1 MTRTITF
8 PFRKVC
14 SGLSTVALIGGGIV
28 LSGSPTPTA
37 APHLGLVS
45 SRIPAVVVPN
55 IAMTPPGSERT
66 AVDTLHAQAVN
77 ASAANAVGA
86 STPAPKAPGS
96 APRPVSSIPP
106 AGTAPGSTAAVTL
119 DSAGIPVRALEGY
132 RKAATL
138 TGAAD
143 PTCHIDWAL
152 LAAIGRVESNHGRF
166 GGNQLDAAGIARP
179 GIIGIPLD
187 GLNGT
192 ALVPDTDHGLL
203 DRDTVYD
210 RAVGPMQ
217 FIPSTWRVDG
227 VDADGDG
234 VKNPQDMAD
243 AATATAV
250 YLCSGP
256 GDLRRPADLGAA
268 ILRYNDSDSY
278 VQLVTSIADAY
289 RHGVSA
295 LPASDLTAT
304 TTSATSPAE
313 PATSPAT
320 PAATRPAPARPS
332 TTQTKV
338 SGPHRAPAL
347 PAATTSPRTSAPSLP
362 RPASR
367 PAARAT
373 SAGRGS
379 NQPAATPTPT
389 RTQAPATGRGKTSQP
404 STAPG
409 HSPSPTTPASPTST
423 AALCENSSGDVRSA
437 AKPNGSPGKTAPPTP
452 ALARCC
458 IHDGDLDHGSKHGK
472 IPCLPSLP
480 STVPAALP

>member
-37 APHLGLVS
+37 AAHLGLVS
-45 SRIPAVVVPN
+45 SRVPVVVVPD
-55 IAMTPPGSERT
+55 IAMTPPDSQRSV
-66 AVDTLHAQAVN
+66 VDTLHAQAVN
-77 ASAANAVGA
+77 SSAATAAVA

-96 APRPVSSIPP
+96 APRSLSSMLP

-119 DSAGIPVRALEGY
+119 DSAGIPVRALQGY
-132 RKAATL
+132 RRAATL
-138 TGAAD
+138 TSAAD

-256 GDLRRPADLGAA
+256 GDLRRPADLSAA

-278 VQLVTSIADAY
+278 VNLVTSIAGAY

-295 LPASDLTAT
+295 LPASDLT
-304 TTSATSPAE
+304 TTSATAPAE
-313 PATSPAT
+313 PATNPAT
-320 PAATRPAPARPS
+320 PAARTTAPARP
-332 TTQTKV
+332 TTTATKA
-338 SGPHRAPAL
+338 SGQRRAPA
-347 PAATTSPRTSAPSLP
+347 PTSAATRPRASAPSLP
-362 RPASR
+362 RPASS
-367 PAARAT
+367 PSGTAT
-373 SAGRGS
+373 STGPGS
-379 NQPAATPTPT
+379 SQPTDTPTPT
-389 RTQAPATGRGKTSQP
+389 RTQAPATGGAKTAQP
-404 STAPG
+404 KKAPG
-409 HSPSPTTPASPTST
+409 DTHSPTKPASPTT
-423 AALCENSSGDVRSA
+423 TVALCENSSGDVRPA
-437 AKPNGSPGKTAPPTP
+437 AKPNGSSGKTAPPTP
-452 ALARCC
+452 AQLRCC
-458 IHDGDLDHGSKHGK
+458 THDGDLDHGSKHGK
-472 IPCLPSLP
+472 IPCLPTLP
-480 STVPAALP
+480 PTVHAALP

>member
-28 LSGSPTPTA
+28 LSGSPASTA
-37 APHLGLVS
+37 AAHLGLVS
-45 SRIPAVVVPN
+45 SRIPAVVVPDT
-55 IAMTPPGSERT
+55 AMTPPGTERT
-66 AVDTLHAQAVN
+66 EVDHLHAQAVSS
-77 ASAANAVGA
+77 SAATAAVA

-96 APRPVSSIPP
+96 APRPLSPILP

-119 DSAGIPVRALEGY
+119 DSTGIPVRALEGY
-132 RKAATL
+132 RKAAAL
-138 TGAAD
+138 TSAAD
-143 PTCHIDWAL
+143 PSCHIDWAL
-152 LAAIGRVESNHGRF
+152 LGAIGRVESNHGRF

-192 ALVPDTDHGLL
+192 ALIPDTDHGLL
-203 DRDTVYD
+203 DRDVVYD

-256 GDLRRPADLGAA
+256 GDLRRPADLSAA

-278 VQLVTSIADAY
+278 VNLVTSIADAY

-295 LPASDLTAT
+295 LPASDLT

-313 PATSPAT
+313 RATGPAT
-320 PAATRPAPARPS
+320 PAASRPVPARPS

-338 SGPHRAPAL
+338 SGQHRAPAP
-347 PAATTSPRTSAPSLP
+347 PAATTSPRPSAPSLP

-373 SAGRGS
+373 SAGPGS
-379 NQPAATPTPT
+379 NQPTATPRPT
-389 RTQAPATGRGKTSQP
+389 PATGHGKTSQP
-404 STAPG
+404 KAAPG
-409 HSPSPTTPASPTST
+409 DTPSPTAPASPTST
-423 AALCENSSGDVRSA
+423 AALCENGSGDVRSA
-437 AKPNGSPGKTAPPTP
+437 VKANGASGKTAPPTP

-458 IHDGDLDHGSKHGK
+458 IHDGDLNHGSKHGK

-480 STVPAALP
+480 PTVPAALP